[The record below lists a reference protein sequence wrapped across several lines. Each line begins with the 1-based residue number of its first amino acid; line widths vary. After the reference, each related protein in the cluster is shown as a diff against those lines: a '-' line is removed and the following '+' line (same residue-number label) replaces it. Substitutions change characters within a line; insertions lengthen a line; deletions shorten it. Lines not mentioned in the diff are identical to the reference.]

1 MKSSFIAL
9 SGPTNSGKSTLLNCF
24 ANKKVSIVSKKIQ
37 TTNFNIEFSIN
48 YKNTHMIF
56 IDTPGFYKDNINDN
70 YLREALQGLERADIV
85 IFILD
90 INNKFR
96 HLDKIKNNLKKL
108 KKKILV
114 FNKIDKLNND
124 EILSKIKEINFLNS
138 FDEIFYISA
147 LKKTN
152 TEKILKYV
160 EKNTTQLTKKF
171 SRKISKEKFFSEIT
185 RESLLNYVHKEI
197 PYKCLIITNN
207 IKTGKFLT
215 INQTII
221 VKTNAH
227 KKIILGKSGNMIKTI
242 GTNSRLQLEKIMK
255 KKVNLF
261 IKIKVAQKNK

>member
-48 YKNTHMIF
+48 YKNTQMIF

-124 EILSKIKEINFLNS
+124 EILSKIKEIDFLNS

-147 LKKTN
+147 LRKAN
-152 TEKILKYV
+152 TDKILKYI
-160 EKNTTQLTKKF
+160 EKNTTRSTKKI

-197 PYKCLIITNN
+197 PYKCLIITND
-207 IKTGKFLT
+207 IKTGKFVT

-227 KKIILGKSGNMIKTI
+227 KKIILGKNGNMIKTI

>member
-1 MKSSFIAL
+1 MKTSFVAL

-24 ANKKVSIVSKKIQ
+24 AKKKVSIVSKKIQ

-48 YKNTHMIF
+48 YKDTQMIF

-96 HLDKIKNNLKKL
+96 HLDKIKENLSKF

-124 EILSKIKEINFLNS
+124 QILSKIKVIDFLNS

-147 LKKTN
+147 LKKKN
-152 TEKILKYV
+152 TEKILRFI
-160 EKNTTQLTKKF
+160 EKNTTKSSNKL
-171 SRKISKEKFFSEIT
+171 SRKTTKEKFFSEIT
-185 RESLLNYVHKEI
+185 REALLYYVHKEI

-207 IKTGKFLT
+207 IKSGKFIT

-221 VKTNAH
+221 VRSEAH
-227 KKIILGKSGNMIKTI
+227 KKIILGKKGHMIKNI
-242 GTNSRLQLEKIMK
+242 GTYSRLQLEKIMK

-261 IKIKVAQKNK
+261 IKIKLSKIK

>member
-1 MKSSFIAL
+1 MKSSFIAI

-24 ANKKVSIVSKKIQ
+24 AKKKVSIVSKKIQ

-48 YKNTHMIF
+48 YKNTQMIF

-96 HLDKIKNNLKKL
+96 HLDKIENNMKKL

-114 FNKIDKLNND
+114 FNKIDKLNN
-124 EILSKIKEINFLNS
+124 EQILNKIKEIDFLNN

-147 LKKTN
+147 LKKKN
-152 TEKILKYV
+152 IDKILNFI
-160 EKNTTQLTKKF
+160 EKNTTQTTKKF

-185 RESLLNYVHKEI
+185 RESLLEYIHKEI
-197 PYKCLIITNN
+197 PYRCLVITNN
-207 IKTGKFLT
+207 IITGKFIT

-227 KKIILGKSGNMIKTI
+227 QKIILGKNGNMIKNI
-242 GTNSRLQLEKIMK
+242 GTNSRLKLEKIMR

>member
-1 MKSSFIAL
+1 MKSSYIAL

-48 YKNTHMIF
+48 YNDTQMIF
-56 IDTPGFYKDNINDN
+56 IDTPGFYKDNISDN

-85 IFILD
+85 VFILD

-96 HLDKIKNNLKKL
+96 HLDKIKNNINKF

-124 EILSKIKEINFLNS
+124 EILLKIKAIDFLDS
-138 FDEIFYISA
+138 FDDIFYISA
-147 LKKTN
+147 LKKKN
-152 TEKILKYV
+152 IDKVLKYI
-160 EKNTTQLTKKF
+160 EKNTLNTTKKF
-171 SRKISKEKFFSEIT
+171 SRKISKEKFFSEMT
-185 RESLLNYVHKEI
+185 REALLNFVHKEI

-207 IKTGKFLT
+207 IKTGKFIT

-221 VKTNAH
+221 VRTNAH
-227 KKIILGKSGNMIKTI
+227 KKIILGKNGNMIKNI
-242 GTNSRLQLEKIMK
+242 GSYSRLELEKIMK

-261 IKIKVAQKNK
+261 IKIKLAQKKK